1 MKPEDLRVIL
11 DAHDNYWG
19 DRRDEMLR
27 YKSVYEMDFWDEADQ
42 ELQVDTQ
49 IRIQTNDGYGYIE
62 SFQASLFAKNP
73 AVSVNSG
80 ILGKGNADKSQSI
93 INHFLLSSRNEI
105 ENASRMALIY
115 PMSFLKLTVTERE
128 NIYERV
134 LPVAVPP
141 WQIIVDRDAAR
152 WDTQRFVGHC
162 YYMTVQEAKKRF
174 GVKFDD
180 IGGELIGYFD
190 QHNGDAYD
198 SYTPQSER
206 ESPVSPMFKYVK
218 IVEMYDMVEDKMYW
232 WCPERGDKWLDS
244 AEFIPFRDSEDQPHP
259 PIVPLYYNRVPDQPM
274 HGYSAIKRIYDQ
286 LYEMNIIRSFQAN
299 AVRKASR
306 QWLVKKGAMSDDEMS
321 QVTSGIDGL
330 FVEVETDDP
339 LDTVIRPV
347 PHQNLPAEVSRYMQ
361 DVIRD
366 KDSGSVTAAFTR
378 GEATKATATEIA
390 ALAAY
395 TTSEI
400 GRMARERDGA
410 IEMMGR
416 VYLLMIALFIEEAK
430 VPTMVLL
437 DGEAQT
443 VKPEDLTGDFQI
455 FAADQASTP
464 ISEAIREQRL
474 LQNAQLLQALGV
486 PNMQILEEIVR
497 TMGLPETFLEAA
509 QAQMDQMQ
517 QQQGGAG
524 IPGVAN
530 PDEPPTAQDL
540 INTPTPQNV
549 SDMLLG
555 GGVGFTQ

>member
-1 MKPEDLRVIL
+1 
-11 DAHDNYWG
+11 
-19 DRRDEMLR
+19 
-27 YKSVYEMDFWDEADQ
+27 
-42 ELQVDTQ
+42 
-49 IRIQTNDGYGYIE
+49 
-62 SFQASLFAKNP
+62 
-73 AVSVNSG
+73 
-80 ILGKGNADKSQSI
+80 
-93 INHFLLSSRNEI
+93 
-105 ENASRMALIY
+105 
-115 PMSFLKLTVTERE
+115 
-128 NIYERV
+128 
-134 LPVAVPP
+134 
-141 WQIIVDRDAAR
+141 
-152 WDTQRFVGHC
+152 
-162 YYMTVQEAKKRF
+162 
-174 GVKFDD
+174 
-180 IGGELIGYFD
+180 
-190 QHNGDAYD
+190 
-198 SYTPQSER
+198 
-206 ESPVSPMFKYVK
+206 
-218 IVEMYDMVEDKMYW
+218 
-232 WCPERGDKWLDS
+232 
-244 AEFIPFRDSEDQPHP
+244 
-259 PIVPLYYNRVPDQPM
+259 
-274 HGYSAIKRIYDQ
+274 
-286 LYEMNIIRSFQAN
+286 
-299 AVRKASR
+299 
-306 QWLVKKGAMSDDEMS
+306 
-321 QVTSGIDGL
+321 
-330 FVEVETDDP
+330 
-339 LDTVIRPV
+339 
-347 PHQNLPAEVSRYMQ
+347 MQ